1 MVNTCVCVKDLSLSS
16 FLVNMPTKKQ
26 SAGLSEA
33 SHPAT
38 TFVVV
43 TQSGSLPGSVVHFT
57 ESSRDSAV
65 LAGVS
70 CSNSSCFIVL
80 LLVSVFNSPSFRKSV
95 F

>member
-1 MVNTCVCVKDLSLSS
+1 VCVFVKDLSLSS

-70 CSNSSCFIVL
+70 CIDLSCFIVL
-80 LLVSVFNSPSFRKSV
+80 LIVFMFDWPSSRKCP
-95 F
+95 

>member
-1 MVNTCVCVKDLSLSS
+1 MEAAKHMCLCVFVKDLSLSS

-33 SHPAT
+33 NQPAT

-43 TQSGSLPGSVVHFT
+43 TQSGSLPGSVVHFA

-70 CSNSSCFIVL
+70 HSGSSRFVL
-80 LLVSVFNSPSFRKSV
+80 PLLVLVCV
-95 F
+95 